1 MISADQA
8 LRHLMGVWVLAG
20 LATIFF
26 CIVVTPVLIVIGFAG
41 KFQSMWGACRLAPF
55 SDQLRPRGFYGA
67 GHDLHLDYDHDR
79 IGVNATE
86 VEAAGVRRI
95 GELRR
100 DKVDRGESI
109 DLTAMSDVRERFW

>member
-41 KFQSMWGACRLAPF
+41 KFQSMWELVASRPF
-55 SDQLRPRGFYGA
+55 LTSFALVVFMA
-67 GHDLHLDYDHDR
+67 LVHLDYDYDR

-86 VEAAGVRRI
+86 IEAAGVRRI
-95 GELRR
+95 RELEEKRYG
-100 DKVDRGESI
+100 KVDRGESF
-109 DLTAMSDVRERFW
+109 DLTAMSDVRKGFW

>member
-26 CIVVTPVLIVIGFAG
+26 CIVVTPVPIVIGFAG
-41 KFQSMWGACRLAPF
+41 KFQSMWELVASRPFLTSFALA
-55 SDQLRPRGFYGA
+55 GFYGA
-67 GHDLHLDYDHDR
+67 GHDLHLDHDHDR
-79 IGVNATE
+79 
-86 VEAAGVRRI
+86 
-95 GELRR
+95 RR

-109 DLTAMSDVRERFW
+109 DLTAMSDVRE